1 MRAKTAI
8 TTPFESAARTATASS
23 DKDHTV
29 ENFDEGTLHVD
40 VTAINGTPTLA
51 VSYEVSPDDG
61 ATWFTHTTGSSITAV
76 GKQIIQLTSL
86 GKTYRVT
93 GTFTAGGASPSFT
106 YSVKLVLKRRA

>member
-8 TTPFESAARTATASS
+8 TTPFASAARTATASS

-40 VTAINGTPTLA
+40 ATAVSGTSPTLA

-61 ATWFTHTTGSSITAV
+61 ATWFTHTTGANITAV
-76 GKQIIQLTSL
+76 GKQVIQLTGL
-86 GKTYRVT
+86 GRTYRVT
-93 GTFTAGGASPSFT
+93 GTVGGTSPSFT
-106 YSVKLVLKRRA
+106 YSVKLVLKRHA